1 MRRPKRTVNL
11 PLSLYTKEISYQI
24 FQIVKFYFLKLY
36 IELKETKFELD
47 NILSYISLSI
57 FSPPDEINFWTSEE
71 IKFGV

>member
-57 FSPPDEINFWTSEE
+57 FSPQMR
-71 IKFGV
+71 